1 MGYLRQ
7 WLTALISLEGV
18 VWKIEYRNVVSLI
31 IYKVKLMEQDVRL
44 SCVWRSCRLK
54 RIFYEAEIKK
64 ETEVSFMFIH
74 Q

>member
-44 SCVWRSCRLK
+44 SCD
-54 RIFYEAEIKK
+54 
-64 ETEVSFMFIH
+64 
-74 Q
+74 

>member
-1 MGYLRQ
+1 MGYLRH
-7 WLTALISLEGV
+7 WFTALISLERD

-31 IYKVKLMEQDVRL
+31 IYKVKLMKQDVHL

-54 RIFYEAEIKK
+54 RTFYEAEMKK